1 MNGVLMSFFA
11 NLGNWIWDGIILN
24 TLIGGLAALVLALL
38 WGVFYGVLRFLAENQ
53 VYQGLFSS
61 DDDNPLAVAVLCLS
75 TPPLFVGML
84 GFLFGLIWAS
94 LSNIFIF
101 LWNIFPFTGWGES
114 DGLAH
119 LENLSVIYQF
129 PLTIYETLYYMLLA
143 EPIVAFL
150 VIIVSTLACFGLLAP
165 QSENGRSLSNSNSQ
179 YAALSIS
186 IFLSVFSI
194 FLLASFSS
202 LAEGLYQSEVEQ
214 HVEDMPTRTQEE
226 NSWYPNYT
234 VQSSEGY
241 EYSNTTFDSTNYAVA
256 MVNTEFGFTGYLN
269 ESTQG
274 GFLSCL
280 SLNSLSDQVD
290 AFRLGTTNNAEDDF
304 HVRIQSTELM
314 TVNVL
319 SRSRGYPT
327 QYTFQ
332 SQTTDLDLE
341 FHTSSFSSL
350 IPSSH
355 EYIGFTL
362 TLASDEE
369 EDSMQVVRYNVAY
382 VFTGNEGV
390 SNQSN
395 ASLDN
400 YSEQAGHP
408 TDCDQYAINGA
419 LEPRV
424 RLTFV
429 GYVFSGM
436 FLSGC
441 VLNRYFVILG
451 HNGTT
456 DLGVLFKT
464 FISSQMASMAM
475 YGFLVFIFDPLD
487 GMGITGLR
495 MEIIV
500 ATTIFASKVG
510 IIMVLLA
517 IGLIGSI
524 ALYRQRDNIG
534 EAAKAVYD
542 HDREISEI
550 ERDWFG
556 G

>member
-1 MNGVLMSFFA
+1 MSFFA

-24 TLIGGLAALVLALL
+24 TLVGGLAALVLALL
-38 WGVFYGVLRFLAENQ
+38 WGAVYGVLWFLAENQ

-61 DDDNPLAVAVLCLS
+61 DDDNPLAVAFLCLS

-84 GFLFGLIWAS
+84 GFLCGLIWAS
-94 LSNIFIF
+94 LSNIFLF

-129 PLTIYETLYYMLLA
+129 PLTIYETLYYILLA
-143 EPIVAFL
+143 DPIVAFL

-234 VQSSEGY
+234 AQSSEGY
-241 EYSNTTFDSTNYAVA
+241 ENSNTTFDSTNYAVNI
-256 MVNTEFGFTGYLN
+256 VNTEFGFTGYLN

-290 AFRLGTTNNAEDDF
+290 AFRLGSTNNTESDF
-304 HVRIQSTELM
+304 HVLIQSTELM
-314 TVNVL
+314 TVNIL
-319 SRSRGYPT
+319 RRSIDYPT

-350 IPSSH
+350 IPSSN

-369 EDSMQVVRYNVAY
+369 DDSMQVVRYNVAY
-382 VFTGNEGV
+382 VFTGKEGV

-408 TDCDQYAINGA
+408 TDCDQYAISGA

-436 FLSGC
+436 FLFGC

-510 IIMVLLA
+510 IFMVLLA

-524 ALYRQRDNIG
+524 ALFRQRDNIG

-556 G
+556 N

>member
-1 MNGVLMSFFA
+1 MSFFA
-11 NLGNWIWDGIILN
+11 DLGNWIWDGIILN
-24 TLIGGLAALVLALL
+24 ILVGGLAAIALALL
-38 WGVFYGVLRFLAENQ
+38 WGVLYGVLLFLAENR
-53 VYQGLFSS
+53 VYQGLLSS
-61 DDDNPLAVAVLCLS
+61 DDDNPLSVAVLCLS

-84 GFLFGLIWAS
+84 GFSIGLIWAT
-94 LSNIFIF
+94 LSNLILF

-114 DGLAH
+114 DALPH
-119 LENLSVIYQF
+119 IENLSVIYQF
-129 PLTIYETLYYMLLA
+129 PLETFEFLYYMLLA
-143 EPIVAFL
+143 VPLVAFL
-150 VIIVSTLACFGLLAP
+150 VTIFSTLVCFGLLVP
-165 QSENGRSLSNSNSQ
+165 QGENGRSLSNSNSQ

-194 FLLASFSS
+194 FLIASFSP
-202 LAEGLYQSEVEQ
+202 LVGGLYQSEVER

-226 NSWYPNYT
+226 NQWYPNYT
-234 VQSSEGY
+234 AQSSEGY
-241 EYSNTTFDSTNYAVA
+241 EYSNTTFDSTNYAVNI
-256 MVNTEFGFTGYLN
+256 VNTELGFTGYLN

-274 GFLSCL
+274 GVLSCL

-304 HVRIQSTELM
+304 HVRIQSTGSM

-319 SRSRGYPT
+319 SRSIDYST

-341 FHTSSFSSL
+341 FHTSSFSLL

-369 EDSMQVVRYNVAY
+369 DDSMQVVRYNVAY
-382 VFTGNEGV
+382 VFTGKEGV

-408 TDCDQYAINGA
+408 TDCDQYAISGA

-424 RLTFV
+424 RLAFV

-441 VLNRYFVILG
+441 VLNRYFVIFG

-456 DLGVLFKT
+456 DQGVLFKT
-464 FISSQMASMAM
+464 FISSQMASMAL

-510 IIMVLLA
+510 IFMVLLA

-524 ALYRQRDNIG
+524 ALFRQRDNIG

-556 G
+556 D

>member
-1 MNGVLMSFFA
+1 MGFFA

-24 TLIGGLAALVLALL
+24 ILVGGLAALVLALL
-38 WGVFYGVLRFLAENQ
+38 WAVLYGVLRFLTENR
-53 VYQGLFSS
+53 VYQGLLSS
-61 DDDNPLAVAVLCLS
+61 DDDNPLSVAVLCLS

-94 LSNIFIF
+94 LSNIFLF

-114 DGLAH
+114 DGFAH
-119 LENLSVIYQF
+119 LENLSVIYHF
-129 PLTIYETLYYMLLA
+129 PLMFYETLYYMLLA
-143 EPIVAFL
+143 EPLVAFL
-150 VIIVSTLACFGLLAP
+150 VIIVSTLACFGFLAP
-165 QSENGRSLSNSNSQ
+165 QGENGRSLSNSNSQ

-214 HVEDMPTRTQEE
+214 HVEDMPTRSQEE

-234 VQSSEGY
+234 AQSSEGY
-241 EYSNTTFDSTNYAVA
+241 EYSNTTFDSTNYAVNI
-256 MVNTEFGFTGYLN
+256 VNTEFGFTGYLN
-269 ESTQG
+269 ESTKG
-274 GFLSCL
+274 GVLSCL

-290 AFRLGTTNNAEDDF
+290 AFRLGSTNNTESDF
-304 HVRIQSTELM
+304 HVRFQSTESM
-314 TVNVL
+314 TVNIL
-319 SRSRGYPT
+319 SRSIDYPT

-362 TLASDEE
+362 TLLASDEE
-369 EDSMQVVRYNVAY
+369 DDSMQVVRYNVAY

-408 TDCDQYAINGA
+408 TDCDQYAISGA

-429 GYVFSGM
+429 GYVLSGM
-436 FLSGC
+436 FLFGC

-464 FISSQMASMAM
+464 FISSQMASMAL

-510 IIMVLLA
+510 IFMVLL
-517 IGLIGSI
+517 ILGLIGSI

-534 EAAKAVYD
+534 EAVKAVYD

-556 G
+556 N